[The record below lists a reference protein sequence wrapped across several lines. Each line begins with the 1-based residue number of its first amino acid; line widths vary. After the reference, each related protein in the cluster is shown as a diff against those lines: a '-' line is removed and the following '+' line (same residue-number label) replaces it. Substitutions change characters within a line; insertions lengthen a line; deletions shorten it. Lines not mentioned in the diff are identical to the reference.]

1 MGETKLGDS
10 LKDSHQAGHQAK
22 GYRRIELITGKAQR
36 RRWTA
41 EEKAQILAE
50 SFQPGASVSEVAR
63 RYGVNRGLLWSW
75 RHEARK
81 RGAIGAPTFV
91 PLRILAEHAAT
102 PVPSTAAESEAGAA
116 PATSGKPEDGQAGAA
131 PGSIEIE
138 HRGVLVRVNG
148 LVDAPALREILLY
161 LGRRS

>member
-1 MGETKLGDS
+1 VAQTVCIILGAPNRKRLTAIVSDRNRQR
-10 LKDSHQAGHQAK
+10 KH
-22 GYRRIELITGKAQR
+22 IERAQV
-36 RRWTA
+36 
-41 EEKAQILAE
+41 ILASAE
-50 SFQPGASVSEVAR
+50 
-63 RYGVNRGLLWSW
+63 RGLLWSW

>member
-1 MGETKLGDS
+1 MGDTKLDDS
-10 LKDSHQAGHQAK
+10 LEDSHQAGHQATD
-22 GYRRIELITGKAQR
+22 YRRIELITGEARR

-41 EEKAQILAE
+41 DEKARILAE
-50 SFQPGASVSEVAR
+50 SFQPGASVSEVAL
-63 RYGVNRGLLWSW
+63 RYGLNRGLLWAW

-91 PLRILAEHAAT
+91 PLRIVAEHAAA
-102 PVPSTAAESEAGAA
+102 PVPSTAAESEAGAG

-148 LVDAPALREILLY
+148 VVDATALREVLLY

>member
-22 GYRRIELITGKAQR
+22 GYRRIELITGEAQR
-36 RRWTA
+36 RRWTG

-116 PATSGKPEDGQAGAA
+116 P
-131 PGSIEIE
+131 GSIEIE